1 MKKVTVITAR
11 TLSKQ
16 LLETLQKGIAKKYGK
31 DVEYDLQVNP
41 AVIGGIKV
49 VVGSQA
55 VDMTVAGQLSQ
66 VKKQVLAKM

>member
-16 LLETLQKGIAKKYGK
+16 LLEILQKGIAKKYGK

>member
-16 LLETLQKGIAKKYGK
+16 LLEILQKGIAKKYGK

-55 VDMTVAGQLSQ
+55 VDITVAGQLSQ